1 MSETINVAEAYER
14 GRTRFMG
21 IELQVAPGALVPR
34 PETELLGRT
43 AVEAL
48 RRAHLPSPRIVDM
61 CCGAGNLACA
71 IALNIPDARVW
82 ASDLTDGCV
91 ELARRNA
98 ANQGA
103 ESRIT
108 VLQGDLFEA
117 LAGLQLEQT
126 IDMIVCNPP
135 YISESRLKG
144 DRASLLTD
152 EPREAFAAGPYGLSI
167 HMRVTKDAPRYLRPG
182 GLLLFE
188 VGRGQDR
195 QVATLLER
203 NDAYENVSVVLDD
216 AGAGRVVMA
225 YAKG

>member
-14 GRTRFMG
+14 GRTQFMG

-98 ANQGA
+98 ASQGA

>member
-1 MSETINVAEAYER
+1 MSETIDVAEAYGR
-14 GRTRFMG
+14 GCTLFMG
-21 IELQVAPGALVPR
+21 IELLVTPGALVPR

-43 AVEAL
+43 AVDAL
-48 RRAHLPSPRIVDM
+48 RRRGLPAPRIVDM

-71 IALNIPDARVW
+71 ISLNIPGARVW
-82 ASDLTDGCV
+82 ASDLTDACV
-91 ELARRNA
+91 QLARRNA
-98 ANQGA
+98 ARHGL
-103 ESRIT
+103 ESRVA
-108 VLQGDLFEA
+108 VLQGDLFDT
-117 LAGLQLEQT
+117 LSDLQLERR

-144 DRASLLTD
+144 DRAALLAD
-152 EPREAFAAGPYGLSI
+152 EPREAFAAGPYGLSV
-167 HMRVTKDAPRYLRPG
+167 HMRVAKDAPRYLQPR

-203 NDAYENVSVVLDD
+203 NDAYENVRVVMDE

-225 YAKG
+225 DAKE

>member
-98 ANQGA
+98 ASQGA

-167 HMRVTKDAPRYLRPG
+167 HMRVTKDAPRYLRPR

>member
-14 GRTRFMG
+14 GRTQFMG

-48 RRAHLPSPRIVDM
+48 RRTHLPSPRIVDM

-98 ANQGA
+98 ASQGA
-103 ESRIT
+103 ASRIT

-135 YISESRLKG
+135 YISEARLKG

-152 EPREAFAAGPYGLSI
+152 EPREAFAAGPY
-167 HMRVTKDAPRYLRPG
+167 
-182 GLLLFE
+182 
-188 VGRGQDR
+188 
-195 QVATLLER
+195 
-203 NDAYENVSVVLDD
+203 
-216 AGAGRVVMA
+216 
-225 YAKG
+225 

>member
-48 RRAHLPSPRIVDM
+48 SRGDLPSPRIVDM

-98 ANQGA
+98 ASQGA

>member
-14 GRTRFMG
+14 GHTRFMG

-34 PETELLGRT
+34 QETELLGRT

-98 ANQGA
+98 ASQGA

-182 GLLLFE
+182 GSLLFE

-195 QVATLLER
+195 QVAALLER
-203 NDAYENVSVVLDD
+203 NDAYENVRVVVDET
-216 AGAGRVVMA
+216 GAGRVVMA
-225 YAKG
+225 YAKE

>member
-1 MSETINVAEAYER
+1 MSETIDVAEAYGR
-14 GRTRFMG
+14 GCTLFMG
-21 IELQVAPGALVPR
+21 IELLVTPGALVPR

-43 AVEAL
+43 AVDAL
-48 RRAHLPSPRIVDM
+48 RRRGLPAPRIVDM

-71 IALNIPDARVW
+71 ISLNIPRARVW
-82 ASDLTDGCV
+82 ASDLTDACV
-91 ELARRNA
+91 QLARRNA
-98 ANQGA
+98 ARHGL
-103 ESRIT
+103 ESRVA
-108 VLQGDLFEA
+108 VLQGDLFDT
-117 LAGLQLEQT
+117 LSDLQLERR

-144 DRASLLTD
+144 DRAALLAD
-152 EPREAFAAGPYGLSI
+152 EPREAFAAGPYGLSV
-167 HMRVTKDAPRYLRPG
+167 HMRVAKDAPRYLQPR

-203 NDAYENVSVVLDD
+203 NDAYENVRVVMDE

-225 YAKG
+225 DAKE

>member
-1 MSETINVAEAYER
+1 MSETTNVAEAYGR
-14 GRTRFMG
+14 GCTQFMG
-21 IELQVAPGALVPR
+21 IELLVAPGALVPR

-43 AVEAL
+43 AVDAL
-48 RRAHLPSPRIVDM
+48 RRRGLRAVRIVDM

-71 IALNIPDARVW
+71 ISLNIPGARVW

-91 ELARRNA
+91 ELARRNVA
-98 ANQGA
+98 RHGL
-103 ESRIT
+103 ESRIA
-108 VLQGDLFEA
+108 VLQGDLFRT
-117 LAGLQLEQT
+117 LSDLQLERT

-135 YISESRLKG
+135 YISDSRLKG
-144 DRASLLTD
+144 DCAALLAD
-152 EPREAFAAGPYGLSI
+152 EPREAFAAGPYGLSV

-203 NDAYENVSVVLDD
+203 NDAYGNVRVVMDE

-225 YAKG
+225 YAKE

>member
-21 IELQVAPGALVPR
+21 IELLVAPGALVPR
-34 PETELLGRT
+34 PETELLGST

-48 RRAHLPSPRIVDM
+48 RRTGLPAPRIVDM

-71 IALNIPDARVW
+71 ISLNIPGAHVW
-82 ASDLTDGCV
+82 ASDLTEGCV
-91 ELARRNA
+91 ELTRRNVA
-98 ANQGA
+98 HKDLG
-103 ESRIT
+103 SRIT
-108 VLQGDLFEA
+108 VLQGDLFGA
-117 LAGLQLEQT
+117 LTGLQLEQT
-126 IDMIVCNPP
+126 IDLIVCNPP
-135 YISESRLKG
+135 YISEARLNG
-144 DRASLLTD
+144 DRASLLAD

-203 NDAYENVSVVLDD
+203 NDAYENVGVVSDET
-216 AGAGRVVMA
+216 GSGRVVMA
-225 YAKG
+225 YAKE

>member
-1 MSETINVAEAYER
+1 MSETINVAEAYGR
-14 GRTRFMG
+14 GCTLFMG
-21 IELQVAPGALVPR
+21 IELLVAPGALVPR

-43 AVEAL
+43 AVDAL
-48 RRAHLPSPRIVDM
+48 RRRGLPAPRIVDM

-71 IALNIPDARVW
+71 ISLNIPGACIW

-91 ELARRNA
+91 QLARRNA
-98 ANQGA
+98 ARHGL
-103 ESRIT
+103 ESRVA
-108 VLQGDLFEA
+108 VLQGDLFRT
-117 LAGLQLEQT
+117 LSDLQLERT

-144 DRASLLTD
+144 DRAALLAD
-152 EPREAFAAGPYGLSI
+152 EPREAFAAGPYGLSV
-167 HMRVTKDAPRYLRPG
+167 HMRVAKDAPRYLRPG

-203 NDAYENVSVVLDD
+203 NDAYENVRVIMDE

-225 YAKG
+225 YTKE

>member
-1 MSETINVAEAYER
+1 MSETINVAEAYGR
-14 GRTRFMG
+14 GCTLFMG
-21 IELQVAPGALVPR
+21 IELLVAPGALVPR

-43 AVEAL
+43 AVDAL
-48 RRAHLPSPRIVDM
+48 RRRGLPVPRIVDM

-71 IALNIPDARVW
+71 ISLNIPDACVW

-91 ELARRNA
+91 QLARRNA
-98 ANQGA
+98 ARHGL
-103 ESRIT
+103 ESRLA
-108 VLQGDLFEA
+108 VLQGDLFRT
-117 LAGLQLEQT
+117 LSDLQLERT

-144 DRASLLTD
+144 DRAALLAD
-152 EPREAFAAGPYGLSI
+152 EPREAFAAGPYGLSV
-167 HMRVTKDAPRYLRPG
+167 HMRVAKDAPRYLRPG
-182 GLLLFE
+182 GLLLLE

-203 NDAYENVSVVLDD
+203 NDAYENVRVIMDE

-225 YAKG
+225 YTKE

>member
-14 GRTRFMG
+14 GRTQFMG

-98 ANQGA
+98 ASQSA

-117 LAGLQLEQT
+117 LEGLQLEQA